1 MKLAL
6 QIARRYLV
14 SKKSVNVINLISA
27 LSVVGVAVGT
37 LALIVVLSV
46 FNGIEN
52 FIHGM
57 LSNFDPDLKVTVVEG
72 KSFALDS
79 PEVQKLMQMDG
90 IASFVQ
96 VVEDNALLQYDDRQK
111 YGIVK
116 GVEADYASFSGVD
129 SMMVDGKFILDYD
142 NRMFTVIGQGVAVD
156 LGVGLNF
163 INPIHVY
170 YPRREQTMRPLL
182 DNAFNH
188 DALFATGIFSV
199 QQEIDAQYI
208 LVPIRFAR
216 DIFELE
222 GRVTS
227 LELKLKPGEKL
238 SEIQS
243 RIKKV
248 LGTAYKVQDRYEQ
261 HEFLY
266 RVMKSEKWTSFLIL
280 SFILIIASFNLLG
293 SLTMIILDKKDDVFI
308 LESMGASQ
316 LLIRRIFLFEG
327 WMITVS
333 GAFFGLIG
341 GVGLV
346 WAQSRF
352 ELLKLPGGGAF
363 AISAYPV
370 KLELI
375 DIAATLAIVLAIGFL
390 AAWYPVRSIKQKKVS
405 A

>member
-37 LALIVVLSV
+37 LALIVVLSA
-46 FNGIEN
+46 FNGIDQ
-52 FIHGM
+52 FIKGL
-57 LSNFDPDLKVTVVEG
+57 LSSFDPDLKITVVEG
-72 KSFALDS
+72 KNFSIDT
-79 PEVQKLMQMDG
+79 PEMQSVMRLEG
-90 IASFVQ
+90 VASFMQ
-96 VVEDNALLQYDDRQK
+96 VVEDNALLQYQDRQK

-116 GVEADYASFSGVD
+116 GVEAGYAGFSGLD
-129 SMMVDGKFILDYD
+129 SMVIDGKFILRYD
-142 NRMFTVIGQGVAVD
+142 NRPFTVIGQGVAVD

-163 INPIHVY
+163 VNPIHVY
-170 YPRREQTMRPLL
+170 YPRREQKSRPLL

-188 DALFATGIFSV
+188 DYLFAAGVFSV

-208 LVPIRFAR
+208 LVPIEFAR
-216 DIFELE
+216 EIFELE

-227 LELKLKPGEKL
+227 LELQAKPGANIDRL
-238 SEIQS
+238 QANIRQ
-243 RIKKV
+243 I
-248 LGTAYKVQDRYEQ
+248 LGERYQVQNRYEQ

-293 SLTMIILDKKDDVFI
+293 SLTMIILDKKDDIFI

-316 LLIRRIFLFEG
+316 SLIRRIFLFEG
-327 WMITVS
+327 WMISVS
-333 GAFFGLIG
+333 GAFFGLLAGIE
-341 GVGLV
+341 LV

-352 ELLKLPGGGAF
+352 ELLKLPGNGAF

-370 KLELI
+370 KLEFV
-375 DIAATLAIVLAIGFL
+375 DVAATVAIVLTIGFL
-390 AAWYPVRSIKQKKVS
+390 AAWYPVRSIRK
-405 A
+405 

>member
-37 LALIVVLSV
+37 LALIVVLSA

-238 SEIQS
+238 SEIQA